1 MQSTPLLLSAEKRV
15 SPLYS
20 PLFAAFCVMAVT
32 ATVEMATHDLE
43 AAVVPTMWTLSM
55 LPPLP
60 VPNYSQRSKEARNGV
75 MTVLYVIAVC
85 IGLTHGVGLTAGRI
99 TGVWWW
105 VCLVAVYSMAA
116 IALVCLAGLMFG
128 DPGVV
133 SRSEATCFPV
143 PEEVQRRI
151 SDGSHMTH
159 DSTSNIVD
167 GDRSFCVRCLVWRNN
182 PDPHCCGGS
191 CVQAKP
197 HHCRICN
204 RCVMHFDHHC
214 GVFGRCIAGSGLRGN
229 MKYFVTIIIV
239 GYGGFILAMI
249 TAIAGLVA
257 RATREGGWEDQ

>member
-1 MQSTPLLLSAEKRV
+1 MLRHWAEATFPVYRH
-15 SPLYS
+15 
-20 PLFAAFCVMAVT
+20 FGAASEMVTT

-60 VPNYSQRSKEARNGV
+60 VPNYNQRSKEARNGV
-75 MTVLYVIAVC
+75 MTVLYVIGVC
-85 IGLTHGVGLTAGRI
+85 IGLTHGVGLTVGRI

-105 VCLVAVYSMAA
+105 VCFVAIYSMTA

-133 SRSEATCFPV
+133 SRCEATCFPI

-151 SDGSHMTH
+151 SDGSHETH
-159 DSTSNIVD
+159 DSSSNIVD
-167 GDRSFCVRCLVWRNN
+167 GDRTFCVRCLVWRSN
-182 PDPHCCGGS
+182 PDPHCCGGP
-191 CVQAKP
+191 CVQARP

-214 GVFGRCIAGSGLRGN
+214 GVFGRCIAGSGLHGN
-229 MKYFVTIIIV
+229 MKYFTTIIAV
-239 GYGGFILAMI
+239 GYGGFFLAVI
-249 TAIAGLVA
+249 TAVAGLIA
-257 RATREGGWEDQ
+257 RATREGGWEDP